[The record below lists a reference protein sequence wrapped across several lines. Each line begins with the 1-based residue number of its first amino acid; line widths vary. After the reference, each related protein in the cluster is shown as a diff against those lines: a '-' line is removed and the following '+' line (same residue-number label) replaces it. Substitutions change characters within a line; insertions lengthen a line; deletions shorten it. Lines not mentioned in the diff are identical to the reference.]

1 MTLEPRLVI
10 SFHSITDATAFDV
23 TAKDEGFPGRL
34 IPKPREISSACGTA
48 FMTDVELQAEAEQF
62 IADHALETEGVYVI
76 QFRVYD

>member
-10 SFHSITDATAFDV
+10 SFHSITEASAFDAA
-23 TAKDEGFPGRL
+23 AKDAGFPGRL

-48 FMTDVELQAEAEQF
+48 FMTDVARREEAERF
-62 IADHALETEGVYVI
+62 IAEHALETEGVYVI